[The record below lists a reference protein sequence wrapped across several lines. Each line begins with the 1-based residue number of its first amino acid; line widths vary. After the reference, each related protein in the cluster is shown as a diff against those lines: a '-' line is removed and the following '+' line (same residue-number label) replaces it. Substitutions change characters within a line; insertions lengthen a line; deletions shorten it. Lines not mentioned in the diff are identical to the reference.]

1 MKDLKNK
8 RLEIMT
14 MRKDYSEF
22 LESELKEITAKVLN
36 ERINLEINGIL
47 DQIFK
52 SGNNLNA
59 KTGKTSEELAEKIK
73 FLENQNKD
81 LLNEL
86 EAEKEAHK
94 KSNELNEKTN
104 SLLSDTIVAL
114 ETVGPV
120 EEDQEDTRLK
130 DELKKVK
137 ADLLKSDEKLKNTIN
152 ESAEAVEELKRDLEA
167 SEKEKNKLSEK
178 IKKLEFYVKQ
188 IEEGKIKAGTPKKVE
203 EEENSETL
211 EDISR
216 DFLEPKKQEPVKKEK
231 KVKKVEDV
239 KADLKEAEQG
249 EPAKEED
256 PEPVENVKEE
266 SKPAE
271 NTENKQSFMEMG
283 NRKLAAYEAKKI
295 RFNDF
300 KNSYDNLPS
309 LANPQLA
316 KKYKAL
322 VMKLKDSYFDVNRI
336 LLNSVICEIAGI
348 KKSMLLEISRELFD
362 EDVIKKQG
370 QYKNEKD
377 VNLIF
382 ALYLHKTK
390 IKSEDLNKKLN
401 EKLEKTN
408 FVYSDKNYLPF
419 ITE

>member
-1 MKDLKNK
+1 
-8 RLEIMT
+8 

>member
-1 MKDLKNK
+1 
-8 RLEIMT
+8 

-22 LESELKEITAKVLN
+22 LESELKEITTKVLN
-36 ERINLEINGIL
+36 ERINSEINGIL

-59 KTGKTSEELAEKIK
+59 KTGKTSEEMAEKIK

-86 EAEKEAHK
+86 EAEKVAHK

-104 SLLSDTIVAL
+104 SLLSDTIIAL

-120 EEDQEDTRLK
+120 DEEQEDASLK
-130 DELKKVK
+130 DELEKVK

-152 ESAEAVEELKRDLEA
+152 ESADAVEDLKKDLEA
-167 SEKEKNKLSEK
+167 SEKEKTKLSEK
-178 IKKLEFYVKQ
+178 LKKLEFYVKQ
-188 IEEGKIKAGTPKKVE
+188 IEEGKIKVGTPEKVE
-203 EEENSETL
+203 EIKSIETL
-211 EDISR
+211 EDISK
-216 DFLEPKKQEPVKKEK
+216 DFLGTEKQEAFKEEK
-231 KVKKVEDV
+231 KVEKAELAEEF
-239 KADLKEAEQG
+239 KADLEKKDAESV
-249 EPAKEED
+249 KEED
-256 PEPVENVKEE
+256 PEPIENVKEE

-271 NTENKQSFMEMG
+271 NTEKKKEEKQSFMEMG
-283 NRKLAAYEAKKI
+283 NRKLAAYEAKKL

-300 KNSYDNLPS
+300 KNSYDSLPS

-362 EDVIKKQG
+362 EAIIKEQG

-390 IKSEDLNKKLN
+390 IKSEELNKKLN